1 MPDWLYA
8 GNMIKRAR
16 TWHWGGG
23 DNPLRSIRY
32 YRFSY
37 DEGFLSQFIRRPHK
51 IELNCDFVIGC
62 DAPELAIS
70 TWRQAQTRHVELMNS
85 REFYIKD
92 RNVLDWFDGMAK
104 SGASLIQFEIDSSAH
119 HVIGGR
125 PAKKSIVAR
134 FSDPGL
140 ATMFKLAFGGV

>member
-1 MPDWLYA
+1 
-8 GNMIKRAR
+8 MIKRTR

-37 DEGFLSQFIRRPHK
+37 DDHSFWTRFTRRSHK
-51 IELNCDFVIGC
+51 VELDCDFEIRCKVFKGK
-62 DAPELAIS
+62 DETRKEEQVRHMVLA
-70 TWRQAQTRHVELMNS
+70 NS

-92 RNVLDWFDGMAK
+92 RNVLDWFDDMATR
-104 SGASLIQFEIDSSAH
+104 GASVIEFEIDSSVAY
-119 HVIGGR
+119 VIGGR
-125 PAKKSIVAR
+125 PPKKSVTAR

-140 ATMFKLAFGGV
+140 ATMFKLAFGGK